1 MTLIQ
6 EEKKFEL
13 GKTKSENFFSEL
25 VELTKFLKKDWIRV
39 SISRRDGIFLGDENK
54 SLLLDY
60 DSWMYHT
67 NPEEKYDKIENF
79 IKKHHKHITPILD
92 TVLTEE
98 RQKAQNPMHRYVEF
112 RLSLSDLT
120 KSYQDF
126 VGESYLIQKEKKE
139 LDKKITTPMT
149 HNKIKL

>member
-1 MTLIQ
+1 
-6 EEKKFEL
+6 
-13 GKTKSENFFSEL
+13 
-25 VELTKFLKKDWIRV
+25 
-39 SISRRDGIFLGDENK
+39 
-54 SLLLDY
+54 
-60 DSWMYHT
+60 MYHT
-67 NPEEKYDKIENF
+67 NPEEKVKYDKIENF

-120 KSYQDF
+120 KSYQNF
-126 VGESYLIQKEKKE
+126 VGEIYLIQKEKKE